1 MRISTGRKVVG
12 VKVVRWRDGEVVRD
26 AAGRVE
32 RLLLGRV
39 CEMRVLTKA
48 ERKQEQYEA
57 LMRAQ
62 EKGG

>member
-1 MRISTGRKVVG
+1 MRL
-12 VKVVRWRDGEVVRD
+12 VRWRDGEIVRD
-26 AAGRVE
+26 AEGRVE
-32 RLLLGRV
+32 RMLLGRV

-62 EKGG
+62 GKGSDGKHDGN